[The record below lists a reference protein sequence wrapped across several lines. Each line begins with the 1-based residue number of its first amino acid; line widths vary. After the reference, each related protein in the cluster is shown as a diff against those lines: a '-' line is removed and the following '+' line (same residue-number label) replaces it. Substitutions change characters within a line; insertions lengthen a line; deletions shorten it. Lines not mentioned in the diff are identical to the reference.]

1 LIETLADMQHQYLQA
16 NGLKIAYDEFGA
28 SDDPAIILI
37 MGLGTQ
43 MIAWPVPFCETL
55 AALGFRVIR
64 FDNRDIGLSEKMH
77 YSSTPSLF
85 RVALRKKLR
94 LPSRVPYKLD
104 DMATDTIGVM
114 DALNIESAHIVGVSM
129 GGMIAQTV
137 AGKFPERTLS
147 LTSIMS
153 TTGHSSLPV
162 ASLKVMRQVFKRVAN
177 EDEEGYVRRAMKTW
191 NLIGSPAYPVSDEAL
206 REKILISYNRSYY
219 PAGASRQA
227 TAIVAS
233 GDRVS
238 LLKKIAVPTLV
249 IHGKDDALVPVE
261 CGIHTAKHVK
271 GAKLELVEGMGHNL
285 PEPLLSNFAQLI
297 SNHAREAIGGES

>member
-1 LIETLADMQHQYLQA
+1 MQHQYLQA

-28 SDDPAIILI
+28 TEDPAIILI

-43 MIAWPVPFCETL
+43 MIAWPVPFCENL
-55 AALGFRVIR
+55 AVLGFRVIR

-77 YSSTPSLF
+77 YSGTPNLM
-85 RVALRKKLR
+85 RVALRTRLR

-104 DMATDTIGVM
+104 DMAADTIGVM

-137 AGKFPERTLS
+137 AGQFPERTLS

-153 TTGHSSLPV
+153 TTGHRSLPG

-177 EDEEGYVRRAMKTW
+177 EDEEGYVRRATKTW
-191 NLIGSPAYPVSDEAL
+191 NLIGSPGYPVSDEAL
-206 REKILISYNRSYY
+206 REKILLSYNRSYY
-219 PAGASRQA
+219 PAGSSRQA

-238 LLKKIAVPTLV
+238 LLNKITVPTLV

-285 PEPLLSNFAQLI
+285 PEALLSDFAQLI
-297 SNHAREAIGGES
+297 SDHAREAIGGKQ

>member
-1 LIETLADMQHQYLQA
+1 MQHQYLQA
-16 NGLKIAYDEFGA
+16 NGLRIAYDEFGA
-28 SDDPAIILI
+28 TQDPAIILI

-43 MIAWPVPFCETL
+43 MIGWPVSFCENL

-64 FDNRDIGLSEKMH
+64 FDNRDIGLSEKLH
-77 YSSTPSLF
+77 YSGTPNLI
-85 RVALRKKLR
+85 RVALRTKLR
-94 LPSRVPYKLD
+94 LPNSVPYKLD
-104 DMATDTIGVM
+104 DMAADTIGVM
-114 DALNIESAHIVGVSM
+114 DALNIESAHIVGISM

-137 AGKFPERTLS
+137 AGQFPKRTLS

-153 TTGHSSLPV
+153 TSGHRSLPS
-162 ASLKVMRQVFKRVAN
+162 ASLKVTRQVFKRVAN
-177 EDEEGYVRRAMKTW
+177 EDEEGYVRRSMKTW
-191 NLIGSPAYPVSDEAL
+191 GLIGSPGYPVSDEAL
-206 REKILISYNRSYY
+206 RERILLSYNRSYY
-219 PAGASRQA
+219 PPGASRQA

-238 LLKKIAVPTLV
+238 LLKRITVPTLV

-285 PEPLLSNFAQLI
+285 PEALLPDFAALI
-297 SNHAREAIGGES
+297 SNHAREAVGGKL